1 VRPLL
6 QKIGL
11 VAGALLLVALL
22 AWGVSSLMHG
32 KSKGVHKAPKISL
45 MPTTPPP
52 PPPPPKEEKRPEPPK
67 DQKEI
72 KVDQPAPP
80 KDAAPAPPS
89 QELKMDGPAGDG
101 PSAFSAGKITSDDIS
116 NLGKGGAAPVASG
129 MFNPFNNYATAIKGD
144 LQRFLARNKD
154 LRQRAY
160 RVDVQLWVGRDG
172 VLSRHELLG
181 SSGDTEVDELIR
193 QSLSTLGN
201 FSQLPPDSM
210 PQPIRLR
217 LVIGGR

>member
-1 VRPLL
+1 MA
-6 QKIGL
+6 
-11 VAGALLLVALL
+11 AGVLLLVALMG
-22 AWGVSSLMHG
+22 WGVSSLLSG
-32 KSKGVHKAPKISL
+32 KSKSVHKAPKISL

-80 KDAAPAPPS
+80 KDAPAAPPS
-89 QELKMDGPAGDG
+89 QDLKMDGPAGDG

-116 NLGKGGAAPVASG
+116 NVGKSGAAVVPSG
-129 MFNPFNNYATAIKGD
+129 MFSPFNNYATAVKGE

-160 RVDVQLWVGRDG
+160 RIDVELWVGRDG
-172 VLSRHELLG
+172 ALSRYELMG

-193 QSLSTLGN
+193 QSLSTMSN
-201 FSQLPPDSM
+201 FTQVPPERM
-210 PQPIRLR
+210 PQPIRMR
-217 LVIGGR
+217 LITGGR